1 MVRVLPFHGSDSDDD
16 GIFPQDSRLVHDIT
30 EPLFRESTSQAT
42 NLELIQQYHARCKE
56 EACTRSH
63 AAEVLAPNT
72 PNRARQVIISFCN
85 RTALTLRKGSRRI
98 LVQQHRV
105 APSERDLEELWTEC
119 NALVTSGESKMGMA
133 MVSTAI
139 IYALCDL
146 LLSSNGQE
154 WKPQLRVLVL
164 LQFLHSRGGLAT
176 FIAKRVIVVS
186 DANLKHL
193 TEVAACREE
202 ALKVIQLTQP
212 AEGAPPVESPIE
224 LALRGGAS
232 EARDQSGGEFEQP
245 EESLESMLENHMN
258 RREVT
263 EACTRAAA
271 AHVLSADTPGEATR
285 LIVGFC
291 NHTAGM
297 RVTPADKDL
306 EDLWSKCSAL
316 IAGSDS
322 KMAKSMIA
330 TAMIYALCDQLSCS
344 PLGALALLQFLR
356 CRGDLERFVVE
367 MVVDET
373 SELLGSLSRNEG
385 PFQMASLQLLGV
397 TGKSCLQP
405 KVAQEAVS
413 PCFPFRKA
421 CHEPLSSPNSPAQE
435 PACEDGHSPVDEE
448 EFCVQTSRCVQP
460 SRINQAGTIAGALA
474 ARLKALSDEL
484 QELGTGKSEENSGY
498 QVLLADDS
506 SSASDGI

>member
-1 MVRVLPFHGSDSDDD
+1 
-16 GIFPQDSRLVHDIT
+16 
-30 EPLFRESTSQAT
+30 
-42 NLELIQQYHARCKE
+42 
-56 EACTRSH
+56 
-63 AAEVLAPNT
+63 
-72 PNRARQVIISFCN
+72 
-85 RTALTLRKGSRRI
+85 
-98 LVQQHRV
+98 
-105 APSERDLEELWTEC
+105 
-119 NALVTSGESKMGMA
+119 
-133 MVSTAI
+133 
-139 IYALCDL
+139 
-146 LLSSNGQE
+146 
-154 WKPQLRVLVL
+154 VLVL
-164 LQFLHSRGGLAT
+164 LQFLYSRGGLET
-176 FIAKRVIVVS
+176 FIAENVIAES
-186 DANLKHL
+186 DEHLKHL

-202 ALKVIQLTQP
+202 ALKVIQLAQP
-212 AEGAPPVESPIE
+212 AEGANPVES
-224 LALRGGAS
+224 L
-232 EARDQSGGEFEQP
+232 EAGDQSGGEFAQP

-330 TAMIYALCDQLSCS
+330 TAMIYALCDQLSSS

-385 PFQMASLQLLGV
+385 PFQMASLQLLGRNGGSV
-397 TGKSCLQP
+397 LRQP
-405 KVAQEAVS
+405 KVTQEAVS

-421 CHEPLSSPNSPAQE
+421 CHEPLSSPNSQAQE
-435 PACEDGHSPVDEE
+435 PVDEE

-474 ARLKALSDEL
+474 ARLKALSDEIK
-484 QELGTGKSEENSGY
+484 ELGTGESENRGY
-498 QVLLADDS
+498 KVLQPDDS
-506 SSASDGI
+506 SSMSDGI